1 MTMRLAD
8 KVAVITGAA
17 RGIGAETA
25 RLFGREGAAVVIGDV
40 LEAEGEA
47 TAAAIVAAGGRAA
60 FQRADVSDPAQAD
73 ALIAA
78 AIERFGRLDVLVNN
92 AGVLLGAHV
101 PLAEFDRDAWRRVLE
116 VNMNGT
122 FYCTQ
127 AAAAHL
133 PSGGVVLCVASGA
146 GIRGGSSSLA
156 YGASKAGI
164 QGLAFTL
171 DAQLRPR
178 GIRVNVIC
186 PGNLVTEMKLGVIRA
201 EAERAGG
208 SPETAVARAMPE
220 LGDPAG
226 VARVLLFLA
235 SDEGSYVVG
244 TVFTR

>member
-1 MTMRLAD
+1 MRLAG
-8 KVAVITGAA
+8 KVAVITGGA

-25 RLFGREGAAVVIGDV
+25 RLFAREGAAVVIGDV
-40 LEAEGEA
+40 LETEGQAMAAEV
-47 TAAAIVAAGGRAA
+47 VAAGGRAA
-60 FQRADVSDPAQAD
+60 FHRADVSDPAQAD

-78 AIERFGRLDVLVNN
+78 AIEGFGRLDVLVNN

-101 PLAEFDRDAWRRVLE
+101 PLAEFDRAAWRRVLE
-116 VNMNGT
+116 VNLNGT
-122 FYCTQ
+122 FYCSQ
-127 AAAAHL
+127 AAAPYL
-133 PSGGVVLCVASGA
+133 PEGGVVLCVASGA
-146 GIRGGSSSLA
+146 GVRGSSSSLA

-164 QGLAFTL
+164 QGLAYTL

-178 GIRVNVIC
+178 GVRVNVIC

-201 EAERAGG
+201 EAERAGAV
-208 SPETAVARAMPE
+208 PEAAVAQAIPG